1 MKVVLMLAG
10 FFLQLFCL
18 KELSNTYLHGDIF
31 YIARLRWRG
40 YERRRPEWWTKLAEV
55 RKKIK
60 KQIKTFEKLRR
71 KKKKPALHF
80 KLEATF
86 SSKPDHLASKS
97 YHGSTTFE
105 ILLTAFAL
113 SSFLFLLL
121 LSVSLWQKYSALPKQ
136 GRLWIGITTMAV
148 AYLGGKVVDNMY
160 DEALIKEEAERRLQ
174 QARPA
179 ATEGTSDSAN
189 TNQ

>member
-1 MKVVLMLAG
+1 MKVVLILTG

-71 KKKKPALHF
+71 KKKKKPALHF

-113 SSFLFLLL
+113 SSFLFFYCCCQCLFGKNTRPSPSRVDSGLESLPWLLL
-121 LSVSLWQKYSALPKQ
+121 TSAA
-136 GRLWIGITTMAV
+136 RLLTTCTM
-148 AYLGGKVVDNMY
+148 
-160 DEALIKEEAERRLQ
+160 
-174 QARPA
+174 RP
-179 ATEGTSDSAN
+179 
-189 TNQ
+189 